1 MVFHTY
7 IITENTFNL
16 YFFEPFELITS
27 TSVHKIKENAEIV
40 PENTNN
46 TTFLVFSATI
56 LN

>member
-1 MVFHTY
+1 MIFRTY

-46 TTFLVFSATI
+46 TTF
-56 LN
+56 